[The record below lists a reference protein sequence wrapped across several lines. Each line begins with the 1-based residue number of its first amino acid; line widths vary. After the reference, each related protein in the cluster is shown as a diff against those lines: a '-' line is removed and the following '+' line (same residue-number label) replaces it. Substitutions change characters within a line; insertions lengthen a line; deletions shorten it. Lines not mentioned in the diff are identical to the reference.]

1 MQVSHIPAV
10 PHLSGSAG
18 KRPVSA
24 ATNGT
29 GPPAAT
35 LGQILDIY
43 FGQLINDMRA
53 AVRDEMS
60 QQRPGPTADA
70 GDTEKLLTPEQTAEL
85 LGICRQT
92 VFDWAKRGLLIA
104 HRISRRTFFKRGEVL
119 AALQSQQQPTGR
131 RKYARKAR

>member
-18 KRPVSA
+18 KRPVFA
-24 ATNGT
+24 ATNET

-35 LGQILDIY
+35 LGQILDSY
-43 FGQLINDMRA
+43 FGQLINDVRA

-60 QQRPGPTADA
+60 QQRPGPADA

-85 LGICRQT
+85 LGVCRQT

-104 HRISRRTFFKRGEVL
+104 HRLSRRTFFKRGEVL